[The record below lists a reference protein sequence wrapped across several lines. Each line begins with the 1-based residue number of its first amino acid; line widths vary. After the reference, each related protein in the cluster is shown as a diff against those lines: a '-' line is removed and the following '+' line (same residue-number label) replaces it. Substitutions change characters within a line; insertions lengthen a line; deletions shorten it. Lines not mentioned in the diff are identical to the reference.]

1 LLCRPDVTKWWQK
14 LLGITIVSVLIL
26 LVGFQWITSTHRW
39 FSDIVGGALIGFGW
53 FFFTIQCFASRV
65 GARSAIAVA
74 GAFACAFF
82 ALRLLPAW
90 RVNVPT
96 PMVLRGDSASPIESL
111 RLHAD

>member
-1 LLCRPDVTKWWQK
+1 
-14 LLGITIVSVLIL
+14 VLIL

-39 FSDIVGGALIGFGW
+39 FSDVVGGALIGIGW

-96 PMVLRGDSASPIESL
+96 PMVLRGDSAGPIESL